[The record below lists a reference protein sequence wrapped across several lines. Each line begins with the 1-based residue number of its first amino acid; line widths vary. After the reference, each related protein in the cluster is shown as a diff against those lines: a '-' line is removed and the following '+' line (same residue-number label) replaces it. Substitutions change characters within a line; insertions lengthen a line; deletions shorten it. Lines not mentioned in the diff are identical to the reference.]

1 LISYVVVVDIDL
13 NSSSFKPGKKGYNRI
28 KWCLQ
33 DRLNL
38 KFNFLVTW
46 TPIGKVKDRLNFKFN
61 LNIFSTYEFINKCYQ
76 NQTTCYDDDAEKDGR
91 FENLY

>member
-1 LISYVVVVDIDL
+1 MISYVVVVDIDL

-46 TPIGKVKDRLNFKFN
+46 TPSGKSLRQVKFKINFLVTWTPSGKS
-61 LNIFSTYEFINKCYQ
+61 LRQAKLKI
-76 NQTTCYDDDAEKDGR
+76 
-91 FENLY
+91 